1 MTIINT
7 NVKALFAHQ
16 ALKVNDRSMTDSMNQ
31 LSTGKRINSAKDDAA
46 GLAIGTRMTADLRGI
61 AVAIRNANDGISM
74 MQTAEGAL
82 GEISN
87 MLQRMRELAVQAAN
101 GTMSRGNRE
110 ALQAEM
116 DQLIAEIDNV
126 AQTTNFNGIKLING
140 TNNPV
145 MLQTGVREGEQ
156 VQVGVVDGRAKSLG
170 LQGYAVEGEMS
181 SGRVGNIAGIDATDD
196 ALINDKPAFAT
207 TTVVPLSNTNAA
219 KVLASAINTNIG
231 QHQVKATAFNT
242 LRGTTPTAESFA
254 TGALKINGKD
264 VGAAGSV
271 ADLVANINRDV
282 GGITA
287 TLSQAGTVELSNDT
301 GEDITIAANST
312 AGFVAGT
319 FTGYLSLDSLENKGI
334 KLFARSDANGYPG
347 GVGTVADLQRMGL
360 NETQNGSAFTG
371 VSVSAGAITVTDDIR
386 INGVRIGTSA
396 DSSAIAKA
404 STINLVSERSGVKA
418 SAVTEVQVG
427 VNLNNLAQG
436 TMSINGAAIDTTN
449 GVLTLADLTSRINAA
464 GVNGIIASA
473 SESGVLILKSA
484 GGADITVNDTSGT
497 ALITGASSLSGD
509 QATGTLGAGN
519 TGLTVKGRVTLYS
532 DVGAQI
538 RVEAEAGAS
547 LAKIGIAAQGGS
559 DVLVG
564 GALTIVTQEAAGR
577 ALTKI
582 DKALDQILVNR
593 ATLGAFQNRLTVAVD
608 SLMTTSGALNQSRSR
623 IMDADYAQVSTELA
637 RNQIIQ
643 QAGTAILAQANT
655 SQQSVLQL
663 LQG

>member
-1 MTIINT
+1 
-7 NVKALFAHQ
+7 
-16 ALKVNDRSMTDSMNQ
+16 
-31 LSTGKRINSAKDDAA
+31 
-46 GLAIGTRMTADLRGI
+46 
-61 AVAIRNANDGISM
+61 
-74 MQTAEGAL
+74 
-82 GEISN
+82 
-87 MLQRMRELAVQAAN
+87 
-101 GTMSRGNRE
+101 
-110 ALQAEM
+110 
-116 DQLIAEIDNV
+116 
-126 AQTTNFNGIKLING
+126 
-140 TNNPV
+140 
-145 MLQTGVREGEQ
+145 
-156 VQVGVVDGRAKSLG
+156 
-170 LQGYAVEGEMS
+170 
-181 SGRVGNIAGIDATDD
+181 
-196 ALINDKPAFAT
+196 
-207 TTVVPLSNTNAA
+207 VPLSDTNAA

-254 TGALKINGKD
+254 TGALRVNGKD

-271 ADLVANINRDV
+271 AELVANINRDV

-287 TLSQAGTVELSNDT
+287 TLSQAGTIELSNDT
-301 GEDITIAANST
+301 GEDIIIGANST

-347 GVGTVADLQRMGL
+347 GIGTVADLQRMGL
-360 NETQNGSAFTG
+360 NETQNGSSFTG
-371 VSVSAGAITVTDDIR
+371 VSVSTGALTVTDDIR

-404 STINLVSERSGVKA
+404 STINLVAEQSGVKA

-427 VNLNNLAQG
+427 VNLNNLAQAA
-436 TMSINGAAIDTTN
+436 MSINGAAIDTTN

-509 QATGTLGAGN
+509 QASGTLGAGN

-538 RVEAEAGAS
+538 RVEAEATAS

>member
-1 MTIINT
+1 
-7 NVKALFAHQ
+7 
-16 ALKVNDRSMTDSMNQ
+16 
-31 LSTGKRINSAKDDAA
+31 
-46 GLAIGTRMTADLRGI
+46 
-61 AVAIRNANDGISM
+61 
-74 MQTAEGAL
+74 
-82 GEISN
+82 
-87 MLQRMRELAVQAAN
+87 
-101 GTMSRGNRE
+101 
-110 ALQAEM
+110 
-116 DQLIAEIDNV
+116 
-126 AQTTNFNGIKLING
+126 
-140 TNNPV
+140 
-145 MLQTGVREGEQ
+145 
-156 VQVGVVDGRAKSLG
+156 
-170 LQGYAVEGEMS
+170 
-181 SGRVGNIAGIDATDD
+181 
-196 ALINDKPAFAT
+196 
-207 TTVVPLSNTNAA
+207 
-219 KVLASAINTNIG
+219 
-231 QHQVKATAFNT
+231 
-242 LRGTTPTAESFA
+242 
-254 TGALKINGKD
+254 
-264 VGAAGSV
+264 
-271 ADLVANINRDV
+271 
-282 GGITA
+282 
-287 TLSQAGTVELSNDT
+287 
-301 GEDITIAANST
+301 
-312 AGFVAGT
+312 
-319 FTGYLSLDSLENKGI
+319 
-334 KLFARSDANGYPG
+334 
-347 GVGTVADLQRMGL
+347 MGL
-360 NETQNGSAFTG
+360 NETQNGASFTG
-371 VSVSAGAITVTDDIR
+371 VSVSAGALTVTDDIR

-404 STINLVSERSGVKA
+404 STINLVTEQSGVKA

-427 VNLNNLAQG
+427 VNLNNLAQAA
-436 TMSINGAAIDTTN
+436 MSINGAAIDTTN

-509 QATGTLGAGN
+509 QATGTLGAAPN
-519 TGLTVKGRVTLYS
+519 NGLTVKGRVTLYS

-538 RVEAEAGAS
+538 RVEAEATAS

>member
-170 LQGYAVEGEMS
+170 LQGYAVEGEMT
-181 SGRVGNIAGIDATDD
+181 SGRVGNIAAIDATDD

-207 TTVVPLSNTNAA
+207 TTTVPLSNTNAA

-254 TGALKINGKD
+254 TGALRVNGKD

-271 ADLVANINRDV
+271 AELVANINRDV

-287 TLSQAGTVELSNDT
+287 TLSQAGTIELSNDT
-301 GEDITIAANST
+301 GEDIIIGANST

-347 GVGTVADLQRMGL
+347 GIGTVADLQRMGL
-360 NETQNGSAFTG
+360 NETQNGSSFTG
-371 VSVSAGAITVTDDIR
+371 VSVSTGALTVTDDIR

-404 STINLVSERSGVKA
+404 STINLVAEQSGVKA

-427 VNLNNLAQG
+427 VNLNNLA
-436 TMSINGAAIDTTN
+436 TAAMSINGASIDTSA
-449 GVLTLADLTSRINAA
+449 GVLTLADLTSKINAA

-538 RVEAEAGAS
+538 RVEAEATAS

>member
-16 ALKVNDRSMTDSMNQ
+16 ALKVNDRSMTDNMNQ

-46 GLAIGTRMTADLRGI
+46 GLAIGVRMTADLRGI
-61 AVAIRNANDGISM
+61 SVAIRNANDGISM

-101 GTMSRGNRE
+101 GTMSRSNRE

-116 DQLIAEIDNV
+116 DQLVAEIDNV
-126 AQTTNFNGIKLING
+126 AETTNFNGIKLING
-140 TNNPV
+140 QNNPV
-145 MLQTGVREGEQ
+145 MLQTGVKEGEQ
-156 VQVGVVDGRAKSLG
+156 VQVGVVDARSKSLG
-170 LQGYAVEGEMS
+170 LQGFAVEGEMT
-181 SGRVGNIAGIDATDD
+181 SGRIGTIAGIDATDD
-196 ALINDKPAFAT
+196 VLINNKPAFASST
-207 TTVVPLSNTNAA
+207 AVPLSNTNAA

-254 TGALKINGKD
+254 AGALKINGKD

-271 ADLVANINRDV
+271 AELVANINRDV
-282 GGITA
+282 GGIVA
-287 TLSQAGTVELSNDT
+287 TMSQAGTIELSNDT
-301 GEDITIAANST
+301 GEDIVIGATST
-312 AGFVAGT
+312 AGFVSGT
-319 FTGYLSLDSLENKGI
+319 YTGYVSMDSLTNQGI

-360 NETQNGSAFTG
+360 NETNDGTAFTG
-371 VSVSAGAITVTDDIR
+371 ISVSSAALTVSDDVR
-386 INGVRIGTSA
+386 INGIRIGTSA

-404 STINLVSERSGVKA
+404 STINLMAEQSGVKA
-418 SAVTEVQVG
+418 TAVTEVQVG
-427 VNLNNLAQG
+427 VNLNNVAAASL
-436 TMSINGAAIDTTN
+436 TINGAAIDTTT
-449 GVLTLADLTSRINAA
+449 VLTLADLTSKINAA

-473 SESGVLILKSA
+473 SNSGVLILKSA
-484 GGADITVNDTSGT
+484 GGADITVNDTSAT
-497 ALITGASSLSGD
+497 PMVTGASSLSGD
-509 QATGTLGAGN
+509 AASGTLGTGN
-519 TGLTVKGRVTLYS
+519 PGLTVKGRITLYS
-532 DVGAQI
+532 DVNAEI
-538 RVEAEAGAS
+538 RVEAENTAS
-547 LAKIGIAAQGGS
+547 LAKIGIAAQGGT

-564 GALTIVTQEAAGR
+564 GALTIVTQESAGR
-577 ALTKI
+577 ALTSI
-582 DKALDQILVNR
+582 DRALDQILVNR

-608 SLMTTSGALNQSRSR
+608 NLMTTSGALNQSRSR
-623 IMDADYAQVSTELA
+623 IMDADYAQISTELA

>member
-170 LQGYAVEGEMS
+170 LQGYAVEGEMT
-181 SGRVGNIAGIDATDD
+181 SGRVGNIAAIDATDD

-207 TTVVPLSNTNAA
+207 TTTVPLSNTNAA

-254 TGALKINGKD
+254 TGALRVNGKD

-271 ADLVANINRDV
+271 AELVANINRDV

-287 TLSQAGTVELSNDT
+287 TLSQAGTIELSNDT
-301 GEDITIAANST
+301 GEDIIIGANST

-347 GVGTVADLQRMGL
+347 GIGTVADLQRMGL
-360 NETQNGSAFTG
+360 NETQNGSSFTG
-371 VSVSAGAITVTDDIR
+371 VSVSTGALTVTDDIR

-404 STINLVSERSGVKA
+404 STINLVAEQSGVKA

-427 VNLNNLAQG
+427 VNLNNLA
-436 TMSINGAAIDTTN
+436 TAAMSINGASIDTSA
-449 GVLTLADLTSRINAA
+449 GVLTLADLTSKINAA

-509 QATGTLGAGN
+509 QASGTLGAGN

-538 RVEAEAGAS
+538 RVEAEATAS

>member
-16 ALKVNDRSMTDSMNQ
+16 ALKVNDRSMTDNMNQ

-46 GLAIGTRMTADLRGI
+46 GLAIGVRMTADLRGI
-61 AVAIRNANDGISM
+61 SVAIRNANDGISM

-87 MLQRMRELAVQAAN
+87 MLQRMRELSVQAAN
-101 GTMSRGNRE
+101 GTMSRSNRE

-116 DQLIAEIDNV
+116 DQLVAEIDNV
-126 AQTTNFNGIKLING
+126 AETTNFNGIKLING
-140 TNNPV
+140 QNNPV
-145 MLQTGVREGEQ
+145 MLQTGVKEGEQ
-156 VQVGVVDGRAKSLG
+156 VQVGVVDARSKSLG
-170 LQGYAVEGEMS
+170 LQGFAVEGEMT
-181 SGRVGNIAGIDATDD
+181 SGRVGSIASIDATDD
-196 ALINDKPAFAT
+196 VLINNKPAFASSV
-207 TTVVPLSNTNAA
+207 TVPVSNTNAA

-231 QHQVKATAFNT
+231 QHQVKVTAFNT

-254 TGALKINGKD
+254 AGALKINSKD

-271 ADLVANINRDV
+271 AELVSNINRDV
-282 GGITA
+282 GGIIA
-287 TLSQAGTVELSNDT
+287 TMSQAGTIELSNNT
-301 GEDITIAANST
+301 GEDIVIGATST
-312 AGFVAGT
+312 AGFVSGT
-319 FTGYLSLDSLENKGI
+319 YTGYISMDSLTNEGI

-360 NETQNGSAFTG
+360 NETSDGAAFTG
-371 VSVSAGAITVTDDIR
+371 VSVSSASIAVSDDIR

-404 STINLVSERSGVKA
+404 STINLVAEQSGVKA
-418 SAVTEVQVG
+418 TALTEVQVS
-427 VNLNNLAQG
+427 VNLNNVAAAS
-436 TMSINGAAIDTTN
+436 MSINGAAIDTTT
-449 GVLTLADLTSRINAA
+449 VLTLADLTSKINAA

-473 SESGVLILKSA
+473 SNSGVLILKSA

-497 ALITGASSLSGD
+497 PMVTGASSLSGD
-509 QATGTLGAGN
+509 TGSGTLGTGN
-519 TGLTVKGRVTLYS
+519 PGLTVKGRITLYS
-532 DVGAQI
+532 DVSAAI
-538 RVEAEAGAS
+538 RVEAETPAA
-547 LAKIGIAAQGGS
+547 LAKIGIAAQGGT

-577 ALTKI
+577 ALSSV
-582 DKALDQILVNR
+582 DRALDQILVNR

-608 SLMTTSGALNQSRSR
+608 NLMTTSGALNQSRSR
-623 IMDADYAQVSTELA
+623 IMDADYAQISTELA

>member
-16 ALKVNDRSMTDSMNQ
+16 ALKVNDRSMTDNMNQ

-46 GLAIGTRMTADLRGI
+46 GLAIGVRMTADLRGI
-61 AVAIRNANDGISM
+61 SVAIRNANDGISM

-87 MLQRMRELAVQAAN
+87 MLQRMRELSVQAAN
-101 GTMSRGNRE
+101 GTMSRSNRE

-116 DQLIAEIDNV
+116 DQLVAEIDNV
-126 AQTTNFNGIKLING
+126 AETTNFNGIKLING
-140 TNNPV
+140 QNNPV
-145 MLQTGVREGEQ
+145 MLQTGVKEGEQ
-156 VQVGVVDGRAKSLG
+156 VQVGVVDARSKSLG
-170 LQGYAVEGEMS
+170 LQGFAVEGEMT
-181 SGRVGNIAGIDATDD
+181 SGRVGSIASIDATDD
-196 ALINDKPAFAT
+196 VLINNKPAFASSV
-207 TTVVPLSNTNAA
+207 TVPVSNTNAA

-231 QHQVKATAFNT
+231 QHQVKVTAFNT

-254 TGALKINGKD
+254 AGALKINSKD

-271 ADLVANINRDV
+271 AELVSNINRDV
-282 GGITA
+282 GGIIA
-287 TLSQAGTVELSNDT
+287 TLSQAGTIELSNNT
-301 GEDITIAANST
+301 GEDIVIGATST
-312 AGFVAGT
+312 AGFVSGT
-319 FTGYLSLDSLENKGI
+319 YTGYISMDSLTNEGI

-360 NETQNGSAFTG
+360 NETSDGAAFTG
-371 VSVSAGAITVTDDIR
+371 VSVSSASIAVSDDIR

-404 STINLVSERSGVKA
+404 STINLVAEQTGVKA
-418 SAVTEVQVG
+418 TALTEVQVS
-427 VNLNNLAQG
+427 VNLNNVAAAS
-436 TMSINGAAIDTTN
+436 MSINGAAIDTTT
-449 GVLTLADLTSRINAA
+449 VLTLADLTSKINAA

-473 SESGVLILKSA
+473 SNSGVLILKSA

-497 ALITGASSLSGD
+497 PMVTGASSLSGD
-509 QATGTLGAGN
+509 TGSGTLGTGN
-519 TGLTVKGRVTLYS
+519 PGLTVKGRITLYS
-532 DVGAQI
+532 DVSAAI
-538 RVEAEAGAS
+538 RVEAETPAA
-547 LAKIGIAAQGGS
+547 LAKIGIAAQGGT

-577 ALTKI
+577 ALSSV
-582 DKALDQILVNR
+582 DRALDQILVNR

-608 SLMTTSGALNQSRSR
+608 NLMTTSGALNQSRSR
-623 IMDADYAQVSTELA
+623 IMDADYAQISTELA

>member
-1 MTIINT
+1 
-7 NVKALFAHQ
+7 
-16 ALKVNDRSMTDSMNQ
+16 
-31 LSTGKRINSAKDDAA
+31 
-46 GLAIGTRMTADLRGI
+46 
-61 AVAIRNANDGISM
+61 
-74 MQTAEGAL
+74 
-82 GEISN
+82 
-87 MLQRMRELAVQAAN
+87 
-101 GTMSRGNRE
+101 
-110 ALQAEM
+110 
-116 DQLIAEIDNV
+116 
-126 AQTTNFNGIKLING
+126 
-140 TNNPV
+140 
-145 MLQTGVREGEQ
+145 
-156 VQVGVVDGRAKSLG
+156 
-170 LQGYAVEGEMS
+170 
-181 SGRVGNIAGIDATDD
+181 
-196 ALINDKPAFAT
+196 
-207 TTVVPLSNTNAA
+207 VPLSDTNAA

-254 TGALKINGKD
+254 TGALRVNGKD

-271 ADLVANINRDV
+271 AELVANINRDV

-287 TLSQAGTVELSNDT
+287 TLSQAGTIELSNDT
-301 GEDITIAANST
+301 GEDIIIAATST
-312 AGFVAGT
+312 SGFVAGT

-360 NETQNGSAFTG
+360 NETQNGASFTG
-371 VSVSAGAITVTDDIR
+371 VSVSAGALTVTDDIR

-404 STINLVSERSGVKA
+404 STINLVTEQSGVKA

-427 VNLNNLAQG
+427 VNLNNLAQAA
-436 TMSINGAAIDTTN
+436 MSINGAAIDTTN

-509 QATGTLGAGN
+509 QATGTLGAAPN
-519 TGLTVKGRVTLYS
+519 NGLTVKGRVTLYS

-538 RVEAEAGAS
+538 RVEAEATAS

>member
-16 ALKVNDRSMTDSMNQ
+16 ALKVNDRSMTDNMNQ

-61 AVAIRNANDGISM
+61 SVAIRNANDGISM

-87 MLQRMRELAVQAAN
+87 MLQRMRELGVQAAN
-101 GTMSRGNRE
+101 GTMSRSNRE

-116 DQLIAEIDNV
+116 DQLVAQIDNV
-126 AQTTNFNGIKLING
+126 AETTNFNGIKLING
-140 TNNPV
+140 QNNPV
-145 MLQTGVREGEQ
+145 MLQTGVKEGEQ
-156 VQVGVVDGRAKSLG
+156 VQVGVVDARSKSLG
-170 LQGYAVEGEMS
+170 LQGYAVEGEMT
-181 SGRVGNIAGIDATDD
+181 SGRVGSISTIDATDD
-196 ALINDKPAFAT
+196 VLINNKPAFAST
-207 TTVVPLSNTNAA
+207 TAVPLSDTHAA
-219 KVLASAINTNIG
+219 KVLASALNTNLG
-231 QHQVKATAFNT
+231 QHQVKVTAFNT

-254 TGALKINGKD
+254 AGALKINGKD

-271 ADLVANINRDV
+271 AELVANINRDV
-282 GGITA
+282 GGIVA
-287 TLSQAGTVELSNDT
+287 TVSQAGTIELSNNT
-301 GEDITIAANST
+301 GEDIVVAATST

-319 FTGYLSLDSLENKGI
+319 YTGYISMDSLTNEGI
-334 KLFARSDANGYPG
+334 KLYARSDSNGYPG
-347 GVGTVADLQRMGL
+347 GLGTVADLQRMGL
-360 NETQNGSAFTG
+360 NETGDGSAFTG
-371 VSVSAGAITVTDDIR
+371 VSVSTAALTVSDDIR

-404 STINLVSERSGVKA
+404 STINLVAEQSGVKA
-418 SAVTEVQVG
+418 TAVTEVQIA
-427 VNLNNLAQG
+427 VNLNNVAAAAF
-436 TMSINGAAIDTTN
+436 SINGAAIDTTT
-449 GVLTLADLTSRINAA
+449 VLTLADLTSKINAA

-473 SESGVLILKSA
+473 SNSGVLILKSA

-497 ALITGASSLSGD
+497 PMVTGASSLSGD
-509 QATGTLGAGN
+509 TASGSLGTGNPGF
-519 TGLTVKGRVTLYS
+519 TVKGRITLYS
-532 DVGAQI
+532 DVNAEI
-538 RVEAEAGAS
+538 RVEAENTAS
-547 LAKIGIAAQGGS
+547 LVKIGIAAQGGS

-564 GALTIVTQEAAGR
+564 GALTIVTQESAGR
-577 ALTKI
+577 ALTAI
-582 DKALDQILVNR
+582 DRALDQILVNR

-608 SLMTTSGALNQSRSR
+608 NLMTTSGALNQSRSR
-623 IMDADYAQVSTELA
+623 IMDADYAQISTELA

>member
-16 ALKVNDRSMTDSMNQ
+16 SLKVNDRSMTDSMNQ

-170 LQGYAVEGEMS
+170 LQGYAVEGEMT
-181 SGRVGNIAGIDATDD
+181 SGRVGNIAAIDATDD

-207 TTVVPLSNTNAA
+207 TTNVPLSDTNAA

-254 TGALKINGKD
+254 TGALRVNGKD

-271 ADLVANINRDV
+271 AELVANINRDV

-287 TLSQAGTVELSNDT
+287 TLSQAGTIELSNDT
-301 GEDITIAANST
+301 GEDIIIGANST

-347 GVGTVADLQRMGL
+347 GIGTVADLQRMGL
-360 NETQNGSAFTG
+360 NETQNGSSFTG
-371 VSVSAGAITVTDDIR
+371 VSVSTGALTVTDDIR

-404 STINLVSERSGVKA
+404 STINLVAEQSGVKA

-427 VNLNNLAQG
+427 VNLNNLAQAA
-436 TMSINGAAIDTTN
+436 MSINGAAIDTTN

-509 QATGTLGAGN
+509 QASGTLGAGN

-538 RVEAEAGAS
+538 RVEAEATAS

>member
-1 MTIINT
+1 
-7 NVKALFAHQ
+7 
-16 ALKVNDRSMTDSMNQ
+16 
-31 LSTGKRINSAKDDAA
+31 
-46 GLAIGTRMTADLRGI
+46 MTADLRGI

-170 LQGYAVEGEMS
+170 LQGYAVEGEMT
-181 SGRVGNIAGIDATDD
+181 SGRVGNIAAIDATDD

-207 TTVVPLSNTNAA
+207 TTNVPLSDTNAA

-254 TGALKINGKD
+254 TGALRVNGKD

-271 ADLVANINRDV
+271 AELVANINRDV

-287 TLSQAGTVELSNDT
+287 TLSQAGTIELSNDT
-301 GEDITIAANST
+301 GEDIIIAATST
-312 AGFVAGT
+312 SGFVAGT

-347 GVGTVADLQRMGL
+347 GIGTVADLQRMGL
-360 NETQNGSAFTG
+360 NETQNGSSFTG
-371 VSVSAGAITVTDDIR
+371 VSVSTGALTVTDDIR

-404 STINLVSERSGVKA
+404 STINLVAEQSGVKA

-427 VNLNNLAQG
+427 VNLNNLAQAA
-436 TMSINGAAIDTTN
+436 MSINGAAIDTTN

-509 QATGTLGAGN
+509 QASGTLGAGN

-538 RVEAEAGAS
+538 RVEAEATAS

>member
-16 ALKVNDRSMTDSMNQ
+16 ALKVNDRSMTDNMNQ

-101 GTMSRGNRE
+101 GTMSRSNRE

-116 DQLIAEIDNV
+116 DQLVAQIDNV
-126 AQTTNFNGIKLING
+126 AETTNFNGIKLING
-140 TNNPV
+140 QNNPV
-145 MLQTGVREGEQ
+145 MLQTGVKEGEQ
-156 VQVGVVDGRAKSLG
+156 VQVGVVDARSKSLG
-170 LQGYAVEGEMS
+170 LQGFAVEGEMT
-181 SGRVGNIAGIDATDD
+181 SGRIGTISGIDATDD
-196 ALINDKPAFAT
+196 VLINNKPAFASST
-207 TTVVPLSNTNAA
+207 TVPLSNTNAA

-254 TGALKINGKD
+254 AGALKINGKD

-271 ADLVANINRDV
+271 AELVANINRDV
-282 GGITA
+282 GGIVA
-287 TLSQAGTVELSNDT
+287 TLSQAGTIELSNNT
-301 GEDITIAANST
+301 GEDIVIGATST
-312 AGFVAGT
+312 AGFVSGT
-319 FTGYLSLDSLENKGI
+319 YTGYVSMDSLTNQGI

-360 NETQNGSAFTG
+360 NETNDGTAFTG
-371 VSVSAGAITVTDDIR
+371 ISVSSAALTVSDDIR

-404 STINLVSERSGVKA
+404 STINMMAEQSGVKA
-418 SAVTEVQVG
+418 TAVTEVQVG
-427 VNLNNLAQG
+427 VNLNNVAAASL
-436 TMSINGAAIDTTN
+436 TINGAAIDTTT
-449 GVLTLADLTSRINAA
+449 VLTLADLTSKINAA

-473 SESGVLILKSA
+473 SDSGVLILRSA

-497 ALITGASSLSGD
+497 PMVTGASSLSGD
-509 QATGTLGAGN
+509 LASGQLGTGN
-519 TGLTVKGRVTLYS
+519 PGLTVKGRITLYS
-532 DVGAQI
+532 DVNAEI
-538 RVEAEAGAS
+538 RVEAENTAS
-547 LAKIGIAAQGGS
+547 LAKIGIAAQGGT

-564 GALTIVTQEAAGR
+564 GALTIVTQESAGR
-577 ALTKI
+577 ALTSI
-582 DKALDQILVNR
+582 DRALDQILVNR

-608 SLMTTSGALNQSRSR
+608 NLMTTSGALNQSRSR
-623 IMDADYAQVSTELA
+623 IMDADYAQISTELA

>member
-16 ALKVNDRSMTDSMNQ
+16 ALKVNDRSMTDNMNQ

-46 GLAIGTRMTADLRGI
+46 GLAIGVRMTADLRGI
-61 AVAIRNANDGISM
+61 SVAIRNANDGISM

-87 MLQRMRELAVQAAN
+87 MLQRMRELSVQAAN
-101 GTMSRGNRE
+101 GTMSRSNRE

-116 DQLIAEIDNV
+116 DQLVAEIDNV
-126 AQTTNFNGIKLING
+126 AETTNFNGIKLING
-140 TNNPV
+140 QNNPV
-145 MLQTGVREGEQ
+145 MLQTGVKEGEQ
-156 VQVGVVDGRAKSLG
+156 VQVGVVDARSKSLG
-170 LQGYAVEGEMS
+170 LQGFAVEGEMT
-181 SGRVGNIAGIDATDD
+181 SGRVGSIASIDATDD
-196 ALINDKPAFAT
+196 VLINNKPAFASSV
-207 TTVVPLSNTNAA
+207 TVPVSNTNAA

-231 QHQVKATAFNT
+231 QHQVKVTAFNT

-254 TGALKINGKD
+254 AGALKINSKD

-271 ADLVANINRDV
+271 AELVSNINRDV
-282 GGITA
+282 GGIIA
-287 TLSQAGTVELSNDT
+287 TMSQAGTIELSNNT
-301 GEDITIAANST
+301 GEDIVIGATST
-312 AGFVAGT
+312 AGFVSGT
-319 FTGYLSLDSLENKGI
+319 YTGYISMDSLTNEGI

-360 NETQNGSAFTG
+360 NETSDGAAFTG
-371 VSVSAGAITVTDDIR
+371 VSVSSASIAVSDDIR

-404 STINLVSERSGVKA
+404 STINLVAEQTGVKA
-418 SAVTEVQVG
+418 TALTEVQVS
-427 VNLNNLAQG
+427 VNLNNVAAAS
-436 TMSINGAAIDTTN
+436 MSINGAAIDTTT
-449 GVLTLADLTSRINAA
+449 VLTLADLTSKINAA

-473 SESGVLILKSA
+473 SNSGVLILKSA

-497 ALITGASSLSGD
+497 PMVTGASSLSGD
-509 QATGTLGAGN
+509 TGSGTLGTGN
-519 TGLTVKGRVTLYS
+519 PGLTVKGRITLYS
-532 DVGAQI
+532 DVSAAI
-538 RVEAEAGAS
+538 RVEAETPAA
-547 LAKIGIAAQGGS
+547 LAKIGIAAQGGT

-577 ALTKI
+577 ALSSV
-582 DKALDQILVNR
+582 DRALDQILVNR

-608 SLMTTSGALNQSRSR
+608 NLMTTSGALNQSRSR
-623 IMDADYAQVSTELA
+623 IMDADYAQISTELA

>member
-101 GTMSRGNRE
+101 GTMSRSNRE

-126 AQTTNFNGIKLING
+126 AATTNFNGIKLING

-170 LQGYAVEGEMS
+170 LQGYAVEGEMT
-181 SGRVGNIAGIDATDD
+181 SGRVGNIAGVDAVDD

-207 TTVVPLSNTNAA
+207 GTTVPLSNTNAA

-231 QHQVKATAFNT
+231 QHQVKAVAFNT

-254 TGALKINGKD
+254 TGALKINTKD
-264 VGAAGSV
+264 VGAAGSI
-271 ADLVANINRDV
+271 AELVANINRDV

-287 TLSQAGTVELSNDT
+287 TLSQAGTIELSNDT
-301 GEDITIAANST
+301 GEDIVIAANST

-319 FTGYLSLDSLENKGI
+319 YTGYLSLDSLENKGI

-347 GVGTVADLQRMGL
+347 GTGTVADLQRMGL
-360 NETQNGSAFTG
+360 NETQNGSAFNG
-371 VSVSAGAITVTDDIR
+371 VSVSSGALTVTDDIR

-404 STINLVSERSGVKA
+404 STINLVAEQSGVKA
-418 SAVTEVQVG
+418 SAVTEVQVS
-427 VNLNNLAQG
+427 VNLNNVAAAA
-436 TMSINGAAIDTTN
+436 MSINGAAIDTST
-449 GVLTLADLTSRINAA
+449 VLTLADLTSKINAA

-473 SESGVLILKSA
+473 SNSGVLILKSA

-497 ALITGASSLSGD
+497 PLVTGASSLSGD
-509 QATGTLGAGN
+509 AASGTLGTGN
-519 TGLTVKGRVTLYS
+519 TGLTVKGRITLFS

-538 RVEAEAGAS
+538 RVEAEAAAS

>member
-16 ALKVNDRSMTDSMNQ
+16 ALKVNDRSMTDNMNQ

-46 GLAIGTRMTADLRGI
+46 GLAIGVRMTADLRGI
-61 AVAIRNANDGISM
+61 SVAIRNANDGISM

-101 GTMSRGNRE
+101 GTMSRSNRE

-116 DQLIAEIDNV
+116 DQLVAEIDNV
-126 AQTTNFNGIKLING
+126 AETTNFNGIKLING
-140 TNNPV
+140 QNNPV
-145 MLQTGVREGEQ
+145 MLQTGVKEGEQ
-156 VQVGVVDGRAKSLG
+156 VQVGVVDARSKSLG
-170 LQGYAVEGEMS
+170 LQGFAVEGEMT
-181 SGRVGNIAGIDATDD
+181 SGRIGTIAGIDATDD
-196 ALINDKPAFAT
+196 ALINNKPAFASST
-207 TTVVPLSNTNAA
+207 AVPLSNTNAA

-254 TGALKINGKD
+254 AGALKINGKD

-271 ADLVANINRDV
+271 AELVANINRDV
-282 GGITA
+282 GGIVA
-287 TLSQAGTVELSNDT
+287 TMSQAGTIELSNDT
-301 GEDITIAANST
+301 GEDIVIGATST
-312 AGFVAGT
+312 AGFVSGT
-319 FTGYLSLDSLENKGI
+319 YTGYVSMDSLTNQGI

-360 NETQNGSAFTG
+360 NETNDGTAFTG
-371 VSVSAGAITVTDDIR
+371 ISVSSAALTVSDDVR
-386 INGVRIGTSA
+386 INGIRIGTSA

-404 STINLVSERSGVKA
+404 STINLMAEQSGVKA
-418 SAVTEVQVG
+418 TAVTEVQVG
-427 VNLNNLAQG
+427 VNLNNVAAASL
-436 TMSINGAAIDTTN
+436 TINGAAIDTTT
-449 GVLTLADLTSRINAA
+449 VLTLADLTSKINAA

-473 SESGVLILKSA
+473 SNSGVLILKSA
-484 GGADITVNDTSGT
+484 GGADITVNDTSAT
-497 ALITGASSLSGD
+497 PMVTGASSLSGD
-509 QATGTLGAGN
+509 AASGTLGTGN
-519 TGLTVKGRVTLYS
+519 PGLTVKGRITLYS
-532 DVGAQI
+532 DVNAEI
-538 RVEAEAGAS
+538 RVEAENTAS
-547 LAKIGIAAQGGS
+547 LAKIGIAAQGGT

-564 GALTIVTQEAAGR
+564 GALTIVTQESAGR
-577 ALTKI
+577 ALTSI
-582 DKALDQILVNR
+582 DRALDQILVNR

-608 SLMTTSGALNQSRSR
+608 NLMTTSGALNQSRSR
-623 IMDADYAQVSTELA
+623 IMDADYAQISTELA

>member
-170 LQGYAVEGEMS
+170 LQGYAVEGEMT
-181 SGRVGNIAGIDATDD
+181 SGRVGNIAAIDATDD

-207 TTVVPLSNTNAA
+207 TTTVPLSNTNAA

-254 TGALKINGKD
+254 TGALRVNGKD

-271 ADLVANINRDV
+271 AELVANINRDV

-287 TLSQAGTVELSNDT
+287 TLSQAGTIELSNDT
-301 GEDITIAANST
+301 GEDIIIGANST

-347 GVGTVADLQRMGL
+347 GIGTVADLQRMGL
-360 NETQNGSAFTG
+360 NETQNGSSFTG
-371 VSVSAGAITVTDDIR
+371 VSVSTGALTVTDDIR

-404 STINLVSERSGVKA
+404 STINLVAEQSGVKA

-427 VNLNNLAQG
+427 VNLNNLAQAA
-436 TMSINGAAIDTTN
+436 MSINGAAIDTTN

-509 QATGTLGAGN
+509 QASGTLGAGN

-538 RVEAEAGAS
+538 RVEAEATAS

>member
-16 ALKVNDRSMTDSMNQ
+16 ALKVNDRSMTDAMNQ

-101 GTMSRGNRE
+101 GTMSRSNRE

-116 DQLIAEIDNV
+116 DQLVAQIDNV
-126 AQTTNFNGIKLING
+126 ADTTNFNGIKLING
-140 TNNPV
+140 KNNPV

-156 VQVGVVDGRAKSLG
+156 VQIGVVDARSKSLG
-170 LQGYAVEGEMS
+170 LQGYAVEGEMT
-181 SGRVGNIAGIDATDD
+181 SGRVGNIASVNATDD
-196 ALINDKPAFAT
+196 VLINDKPAFSTAT
-207 TTVVPLSNTNAA
+207 AVPLSNTNAA
-219 KVLASAINTNIG
+219 QVLASAINTNIG
-231 QHQVKATAFNT
+231 QHQVKAVAFNT

-271 ADLVANINRDV
+271 AELVANINRDV

-287 TLSQAGTVELSNDT
+287 TLSQAGTIELSNDT
-301 GEDITIAANST
+301 GEDIVIAATST

-319 FTGYLSLDSLENKGI
+319 YTGYLSLDSLENKGI

-347 GVGTVADLQRMGL
+347 GAGTVADLQSMGL
-360 NETQNGSAFTG
+360 NETQDGSAFTG
-371 VSVSAGAITVTDDIR
+371 VSVSSSALTVSDDIR

-404 STINLVSERSGVKA
+404 STINLVAEQSGVKA
-418 SAVTEVQVG
+418 TAVTEVQVE
-427 VNLNNLAQG
+427 VDLKNVQSA
-436 TMSINGAAIDTTN
+436 TMSINGAAIDTST
-449 GVLTLADLTSRINAA
+449 VLTLADLTSKINAA

-473 SESGVLILKSA
+473 SNSGVLLLKSA

-497 ALITGASSLSGD
+497 PLVRSASSLSGD
-509 QATGTLGAGN
+509 SASGSLGVGN
-519 TGLTVKGRVTLYS
+519 AGLTVKGRISLYS

-538 RVEAEAGAS
+538 RVEAESTAS
-547 LAKIGIAAQGGS
+547 LTKIGIAAQGGS

-564 GALTIVTQEAAGR
+564 GALTIVTQESAGR

-582 DKALDQILVNR
+582 DHALDQILVNR

-608 SLMTTSGALNQSRSR
+608 NMMTTSGALNQSRSR

-655 SQQSVLQL
+655 SQQSVLKL
-663 LQG
+663 LGG

>member
-16 ALKVNDRSMTDSMNQ
+16 ALKVNDRSMTDNMNQ

-101 GTMSRGNRE
+101 GTMSRSNRE

-116 DQLIAEIDNV
+116 DQLVAQIDNV
-126 AQTTNFNGIKLING
+126 AETTNFNGIKLING
-140 TNNPV
+140 QNNPV
-145 MLQTGVREGEQ
+145 MLQTGVKEGEQ
-156 VQVGVVDGRAKSLG
+156 VQVGVVDARSKSLG
-170 LQGYAVEGEMS
+170 LQGFAVEGEMT
-181 SGRVGNIAGIDATDD
+181 SGRIGTISGIDATDD
-196 ALINDKPAFAT
+196 VLINNKPAFASST
-207 TTVVPLSNTNAA
+207 TVPLSNTNAA

-254 TGALKINGKD
+254 SGALKINGKD

-271 ADLVANINRDV
+271 AELVANINRDV
-282 GGITA
+282 GGIVA
-287 TLSQAGTVELSNDT
+287 TLSQAGTIELSNNT
-301 GEDITIAANST
+301 GEDIVIGATST
-312 AGFVAGT
+312 AGFVSGT
-319 FTGYLSLDSLENKGI
+319 YTGYVSMDSLTNQGI

-360 NETQNGSAFTG
+360 NETNDGTAFTG
-371 VSVSAGAITVTDDIR
+371 ISVSSAAITVSDDIR

-404 STINLVSERSGVKA
+404 STINMMAEQSGVKA
-418 SAVTEVQVG
+418 TAVTEVQVG
-427 VNLNNLAQG
+427 VNLNNVAAASL
-436 TMSINGAAIDTTN
+436 TINGAAIDTTT
-449 GVLTLADLTSRINAA
+449 VLTLADLTSKINAA

-473 SESGVLILKSA
+473 SDSGVLILRSA

-497 ALITGASSLSGD
+497 PMVTGASSLSGD
-509 QATGTLGAGN
+509 LASGQLGAGN
-519 TGLTVKGRVTLYS
+519 SGMTVKGRITLYS
-532 DVGAQI
+532 DVNAEI
-538 RVEAEAGAS
+538 RVEAENTAS
-547 LAKIGIAAQGGS
+547 LAKIGIAAQGGT

-564 GALTIVTQEAAGR
+564 GALTIVTQESAGR
-577 ALTKI
+577 ALTSI
-582 DKALDQILVNR
+582 DRALDQILVNR

-608 SLMTTSGALNQSRSR
+608 NLMTTSGALNQSRSR
-623 IMDADYAQVSTELA
+623 IMDADYAQISTELA